1 MVKRGVWANT
11 YLTFLLEIA
20 YNSFHILKCKK
31 VYTLII
37 IKMIIRRKSLSQN
50 RAKGKKKNKPL
61 SNLILITSA
70 KKLKSKAD
78 KLQHNADNRSFIN
91 KTSHKPCLENS
102 FQNSPAAQELLQ
114 VQNRQCFTMKQKNK
128 FRSSSKSQKELK
140 LLKSFSELICGT
152 SKNWRP
158 FSTGIMEGTCNLWCL
173 LFHLRIPMP
182 SPTL

>member
-1 MVKRGVWANT
+1 
-11 YLTFLLEIA
+11 
-20 YNSFHILKCKK
+20 
-31 VYTLII
+31 
-37 IKMIIRRKSLSQN
+37 MIIRRKSLSQN

-152 SKNWRP
+152 SKN
-158 FSTGIMEGTCNLWCL
+158 
-173 LFHLRIPMP
+173 
-182 SPTL
+182 